1 MSVPKHRKTHSK
13 TRMGRSHDALK
24 VAQPAL
30 CPECKAPIK
39 AHRACPACGHYKGK
53 QVLRNKADVKIKRDA
68 KRKKQ
73 EQKDKDKMAK
83 LKNK

>member
-24 VAQPAL
+24 VAKPAV
-30 CPECKAPIK
+30 CPKCSAAIRP
-39 AHRACPACGHYKGK
+39 HQACSECGHYKGK
-53 QVLRNKADVKIKRDA
+53 QVKATKADVMLKRDD
-68 KRKKQ
+68 KRKKR
-73 EQKDKDKMAK
+73 EQKDKEKMAK

>member
-24 VAQPAL
+24 VGTPNL
-30 CPECKAPIK
+30 CSKCKVPVKPHTACKEC
-39 AHRACPACGHYKGK
+39 GFYKGK
-53 QVLRNKADVKIKRDA
+53 QVLKTKSDVLLKRET

-73 EQKDKDKMAK
+73 EQKDKEKMQK

>member
-13 TRMGRSHDALK
+13 TRMGRSHEAIK
-24 VAQPAL
+24 TQKANACANCGAPVPAHTA
-30 CPECKAPIK
+30 CKA
-39 AHRACPACGHYKGK
+39 CGQYKGK
-53 QVLRNKADVKIKRDA
+53 KVLSTKADLMLKRTE

-73 EQKDKDKMAK
+73 EAKEKEKMAK